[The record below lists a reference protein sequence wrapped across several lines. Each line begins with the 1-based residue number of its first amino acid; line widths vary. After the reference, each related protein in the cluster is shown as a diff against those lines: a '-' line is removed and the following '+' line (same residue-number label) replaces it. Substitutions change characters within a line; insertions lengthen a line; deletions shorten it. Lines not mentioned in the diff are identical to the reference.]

1 MIIKYNLTAVINPED
16 EMKLRYELDDVALK
30 YSGALSS
37 GHESI
42 NDSSEEKASVS
53 WAILRRANK

>member
-1 MIIKYNLTAVINPED
+1 MIIKYNLTAVINSED

-37 GHESI
+37 GHETL
-42 NDSSEEKASVS
+42 NDSSEEVRLVGESKEDV
-53 WAILRRANK
+53 